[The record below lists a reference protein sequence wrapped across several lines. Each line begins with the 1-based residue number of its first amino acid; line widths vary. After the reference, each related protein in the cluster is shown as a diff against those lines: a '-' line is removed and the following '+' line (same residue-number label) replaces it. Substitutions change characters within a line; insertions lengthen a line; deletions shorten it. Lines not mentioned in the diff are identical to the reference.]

1 MMDGT
6 KQSDSSIVAMKRA
19 NKEGRPSAEPVER
32 RDGTK
37 GNAVCQSTRR
47 TQSRGSVSQAVD
59 RIRRA
64 IARNPKERL
73 TALLHH
79 VTVEALRRA
88 YLGLRKDAAP
98 GIDGIRW
105 EEYGAKLEERLLDL
119 HRRVHRGAYRAP
131 PVRRVRIPKPDGRTR
146 PLGVAALED
155 KILQKAVVDELLTP
169 IYEAEFLGLSY
180 GFRPGRKAHDALDA
194 LAFGIERRKV
204 NWIVDADIRTFFDA
218 IDRDCLMQFMERRI
232 GDRRVL
238 RLVRKWL
245 NAGVME
251 EGTWSDSGRGTPQGA
266 NVSPVMANVYL
277 HYVLDQWFHRT
288 WRPRV
293 PKGEAI
299 LVRYADDF
307 VAGFQRRADAKRFL
321 RDLGERCAEFGLDL
335 HPEKTRLVE
344 FGRFAAAD
352 RRRRG
357 ERKPETFDFL
367 GFTHYCAKTRKGR
380 FRLGRKPSAKRM
392 SRTLRRVGERL
403 WRQRHA
409 DHWEVGKWLS
419 RVLNGWLNY
428 FAVPGSTRW
437 LRGFCYLL
445 QRRWLR
451 ALRRRSQ
458 RDRFSWRRL
467 RRMTELLWPSVRIRH
482 PWPTQRFGWPST
494 PKVGAGCLN
503 GHVRICAGGGRKLP
517 FLP

>member
-1 MMDGT
+1 MMNET
-6 KQSDSSIVAMKRA
+6 KQSDSSIVVMKRA
-19 NKEGRPSAEPVER
+19 NKEGEPSAEPVER

-37 GNAVCQSTRR
+37 GNSVRQSTRR
-47 TQSRGSVSQAVD
+47 TQRRGSVSQAVD

-79 VTVEALRRA
+79 VTVEALRSA

-98 GIDGIRW
+98 GIDGVRW

-131 PVRRVRIPKPDGRTR
+131 PVRRVNIPKPDGRTR

-194 LAFGIERRKV
+194 LAYGIERRKV

-218 IDRDCLMQFMERRI
+218 IDRDRLLRFVERRI

-238 RLVRKWL
+238 RLLRKWL

-251 EGTWSDSGRGTPQGA
+251 EGTWSDTGRGTPQGA
-266 NVSPVMANVYL
+266 IVSPVMANVYL

-321 RDLGERCAEFGLDL
+321 RDLGERCAEFGLEL

-392 SRTLRRVGERL
+392 NRTLRRVGERL

-437 LRGFCYLL
+437 LQSFCYRL

-458 RDRFSWRRL
+458 RDRFSWGRL
-467 RRMTELLWPSVRIRH
+467 RRMTELLWPSVKIRH
-482 PWPTQRFGWPST
+482 PWPGQRFRRPSV

>member
-1 MMDGT
+1 
-6 KQSDSSIVAMKRA
+6 MKRA

-37 GNAVCQSTRR
+37 GNSVCQSTRR

-98 GIDGIRW
+98 GIDGVRW

-131 PVRRVRIPKPDGRTR
+131 PVRRVNIPKPDGRTR

-194 LAFGIERRKV
+194 LAYGIERRKV

-218 IDRDCLMQFMERRI
+218 IDRDCLMQFVERRI

-238 RLVRKWL
+238 RLLRKWL

-251 EGTWSDSGRGTPQGA
+251 EGTWSDTGKGTPQGSI
-266 NVSPVMANVYL
+266 VSPLLASS
-277 HYVLDQWFHRT
+277 
-288 WRPRV
+288 
-293 PKGEAI
+293 
-299 LVRYADDF
+299 
-307 VAGFQRRADAKRFL
+307 
-321 RDLGERCAEFGLDL
+321 
-335 HPEKTRLVE
+335 HPE
-344 FGRFAAAD
+344 
-352 RRRRG
+352 
-357 ERKPETFDFL
+357 
-367 GFTHYCAKTRKGR
+367 
-380 FRLGRKPSAKRM
+380 S
-392 SRTLRRVGERL
+392 
-403 WRQRHA
+403 
-409 DHWEVGKWLS
+409 
-419 RVLNGWLNY
+419 
-428 FAVPGSTRW
+428 
-437 LRGFCYLL
+437 
-445 QRRWLR
+445 
-451 ALRRRSQ
+451 
-458 RDRFSWRRL
+458 
-467 RRMTELLWPSVRIRH
+467 
-482 PWPTQRFGWPST
+482 
-494 PKVGAGCLN
+494 
-503 GHVRICAGGGRKLP
+503 RKL
-517 FLP
+517 LGNKD

>member
-1 MMDGT
+1 
-6 KQSDSSIVAMKRA
+6 
-19 NKEGRPSAEPVER
+19 
-32 RDGTK
+32 
-37 GNAVCQSTRR
+37 
-47 TQSRGSVSQAVD
+47 
-59 RIRRA
+59 
-64 IARNPKERL
+64 
-73 TALLHH
+73 
-79 VTVEALRRA
+79 
-88 YLGLRKDAAP
+88 
-98 GIDGIRW
+98 
-105 EEYGAKLEERLLDL
+105 
-119 HRRVHRGAYRAP
+119 
-131 PVRRVRIPKPDGRTR
+131 
-146 PLGVAALED
+146 
-155 KILQKAVVDELLTP
+155 
-169 IYEAEFLGLSY
+169 
-180 GFRPGRKAHDALDA
+180 
-194 LAFGIERRKV
+194 
-204 NWIVDADIRTFFDA
+204 
-218 IDRDCLMQFMERRI
+218 
-232 GDRRVL
+232 
-238 RLVRKWL
+238 
-245 NAGVME
+245 
-251 EGTWSDSGRGTPQGA
+251 
-266 NVSPVMANVYL
+266 MANVYL

-293 PKGEAI
+293 PNGEAI

-321 RDLGERCAEFGLDL
+321 RDLGERCAEFGLEL

-344 FGRFAAAD
+344 FGRFAAAN
-352 RRRRG
+352 RRRLG

-392 SRTLRRVGERL
+392 SRTLRRLGERL

-467 RRMTELLWPSVRIRH
+467 RRMTELLWPSVKIRH
-482 PWPTQRFGWPST
+482 PWPGQRFRWPST

-503 GHVRICAGGGRKLP
+503 GHVRICAGGGRKLL

>member
-1 MMDGT
+1 MMDET
-6 KQSDSSIVAMKRA
+6 KQSDSSIVVVKRA
-19 NKEGRPSAEPVER
+19 NKEGEPSAEPVER
-32 RDGTK
+32 RDEAK
-37 GNAVCQSTRR
+37 GNSVSQSTRR
-47 TQSRGSVSQAVD
+47 TQSRGSVSQAAD

-79 VTVEALRRA
+79 ITVEALRRA

-98 GIDGIRW
+98 GIDGVRW
-105 EEYGAKLEERLLDL
+105 KEYGAKLEERLLDL

-169 IYEAEFLGLSY
+169 IFEAEFLGLSY

-194 LAFGIERRKV
+194 LAYGIERRKV
-204 NWIVDADIRTFFDA
+204 NWVVDADIRTFFDA
-218 IDRDCLMQFMERRI
+218 IDRDWMIRFVEHRI

-238 RLVRKWL
+238 RLLTKWL

-251 EGTWSDSGRGTPQGA
+251 EGTRSDTGKGTPQGSIA
-266 NVSPVMANVYL
+266 SPVLANVYL
-277 HYVLDQWFHRT
+277 HYVLDLWFHRK

-293 PKGEAI
+293 PRGEAV

-307 VAGFQRRADAKRFL
+307 VAGFQKRADAERFL
-321 RDLGERCAEFGLDL
+321 RDLGERCAEFGLEL

-344 FGRFAAAD
+344 FGRFAAAN

-380 FRLGRKPSAKRM
+380 FRLGRKPSAKRVQ
-392 SRTLRRVGERL
+392 RTLKRVGERL
-403 WRQRHA
+403 RSRRN
-409 DHWEVGKWLS
+409 DDIWEVGKWLG

-428 FAVPGSTRW
+428 FAVPGSGRW
-437 LRGFCYLL
+437 LQGFRY
-445 QRRWLR
+445 RLR
-451 ALRRRSQ
+451 EQWMRVLRRRSQ
-458 RDRFSWRRL
+458 RARFSWRRL
-467 RRMTELLWPSVRIRH
+467 RKMAKCLWPPVRIRH
-482 PWPTQRFGWPST
+482 PWPGQRFT
-494 PKVGAGCLN
+494 VTTQ
-503 GHVRICAGGGRKLP
+503 GRSRVP
-517 FLP
+517 

>member
-1 MMDGT
+1 MNDP
-6 KQSDSSIVAMKRA
+6 KESDMGIVAAKPA
-19 NKEGRPSAEPVER
+19 NKGAQATAETVER
-32 RDGTK
+32 RPMTN
-37 GNAVCQSTRR
+37 GNSQGQSTGR
-47 TQSRGSVSQAVD
+47 TQSRATVTQAAE
-59 RIRRA
+59 RIRQFVKRE
-64 IARNPKERL
+64 PQEKL

-79 VTVEALRRA
+79 VTPEALRVA
-88 YLGLRKDAAP
+88 YYALKREAAP
-98 GIDGIRW
+98 GVDGMTWR
-105 EEYGAKLEERLLDL
+105 EYETGLEVRLHDL
-119 HRRVHRGAYRAP
+119 HRRVHTGAYRAT
-131 PVRRVRIPKPDGRTR
+131 PVRRVNIDKPDGGTR

-194 LAFGIERRKV
+194 LAYGIERRKV

-218 IDRDCLMQFMERRI
+218 IDRDRLLRFVERRI

-238 RLVRKWL
+238 RLLRKWL

-266 NVSPVMANVYL
+266 IVSPLLANVYL

-321 RDLGERCAEFGLDL
+321 RDLGERCAEFGLEL

-392 SRTLRRVGERL
+392 NRTLRRVGERL

-458 RDRFSWRRL
+458 RDRFSWGRL
-467 RRMTELLWPSVRIRH
+467 RRMTELLWPSVKIRH
-482 PWPTQRFGWPST
+482 PWPGQRFRWPST

>member
-1 MMDGT
+1 M
-6 KQSDSSIVAMKRA
+6 
-19 NKEGRPSAEPVER
+19 
-32 RDGTK
+32 
-37 GNAVCQSTRR
+37 
-47 TQSRGSVSQAVD
+47 
-59 RIRRA
+59 
-64 IARNPKERL
+64 L
-73 TALLHH
+73 
-79 VTVEALRRA
+79 
-88 YLGLRKDAAP
+88 
-98 GIDGIRW
+98 
-105 EEYGAKLEERLLDL
+105 RLL
-119 HRRVHRGAYRAP
+119 
-131 PVRRVRIPKPDGRTR
+131 
-146 PLGVAALED
+146 
-155 KILQKAVVDELLTP
+155 
-169 IYEAEFLGLSY
+169 
-180 GFRPGRKAHDALDA
+180 
-194 LAFGIERRKV
+194 
-204 NWIVDADIRTFFDA
+204 
-218 IDRDCLMQFMERRI
+218 
-232 GDRRVL
+232 
-238 RLVRKWL
+238 RKWL

-293 PKGEAI
+293 PNGEAI

-321 RDLGERCAEFGLDL
+321 RDLGERCAEFGLEL

-392 SRTLRRVGERL
+392 NRTLRRVGERL

-428 FAVPGSTRW
+428 FCGSGEYALAARFLLSAATAVAASLAPPVPTRPLQLGTVATDDGIALAIREDPSPVAGAAVPLAVHTQG
-437 LRGFCYLL
+437 
-445 QRRWLR
+445 
-451 ALRRRSQ
+451 RS
-458 RDRFSWRRL
+458 
-467 RRMTELLWPSVRIRH
+467 RMP
-482 PWPTQRFGWPST
+482 
-494 PKVGAGCLN
+494 
-503 GHVRICAGGGRKLP
+503 
-517 FLP
+517 

>member
-1 MMDGT
+1 MMDET
-6 KQSDSSIVAMKRA
+6 KQSDSSIVVVKRA
-19 NKEGRPSAEPVER
+19 NKEGEPSAEPVER
-32 RDGTK
+32 RDEAK
-37 GNAVCQSTRR
+37 GNSVCQSTRR
-47 TQSRGSVSQAVD
+47 TQSRGSVSQAAD

-79 VTVEALRRA
+79 ITVEALRRA

-98 GIDGIRW
+98 GIDGVRW
-105 EEYGAKLEERLLDL
+105 KEYGAKLEERLLDL

-169 IYEAEFLGLSY
+169 IFEAEFLGLSY

-194 LAFGIERRKV
+194 LAYGIERRRV

-218 IDRDCLMQFMERRI
+218 IDRDWMIRFVEHRI

-238 RLVRKWL
+238 RLLTKWL

-251 EGTWSDSGRGTPQGA
+251 EGTRSDTGKGTPQGSIA
-266 NVSPVMANVYL
+266 SPVLANVYL
-277 HYVLDQWFHRT
+277 HYVLDQWFHRK

-293 PKGEAI
+293 PRGEAI

-307 VAGFQRRADAKRFL
+307 VAGFQKRADAERFL
-321 RDLGERCAEFGLDL
+321 RDLGERCAEFGLEL

-344 FGRFAAAD
+344 FGRFAAAN

-357 ERKPETFDFL
+357 ERKPETFEFL

-380 FRLGRKPSAKRM
+380 FRLGRKPSAKRVQ
-392 SRTLRRVGERL
+392 RTLKRVGERL
-403 WRQRHA
+403 RRRRN
-409 DHWEVGKWLS
+409 DDIWEVGKWLG

-428 FAVPGSTRW
+428 YAVPGSGRW
-437 LRGFCYLL
+437 LQGFRY
-445 QRRWLR
+445 RLR
-451 ALRRRSQ
+451 EQWMRVLRRRSQ
-458 RDRFSWRRL
+458 RARFSWRRL
-467 RRMTELLWPSVRIRH
+467 RKMAKCLWPSVRIRH
-482 PWPTQRFGWPST
+482 PWPGQRFT
-494 PKVGAGCLN
+494 VTTQ
-503 GHVRICAGGGRKLP
+503 GRSRVP
-517 FLP
+517 

>member
-1 MMDGT
+1 M
-6 KQSDSSIVAMKRA
+6 
-19 NKEGRPSAEPVER
+19 AEPVER

-37 GNAVCQSTRR
+37 GNSVRQSTRR

-79 VTVEALRRA
+79 INVEALRRA

-98 GIDGIRW
+98 GIDGVRW
-105 EEYGAKLEERLLDL
+105 KEYGAKLEERLLDL

-131 PVRRVRIPKPDGRTR
+131 PVRRVHIPKPDGRTR
-146 PLGVAALED
+146 PLGIAALED

-194 LAFGIERRKV
+194 LAYGIERRKV

-218 IDRDCLMQFMERRI
+218 IDRDCLMRFVERRI

-251 EGTWSDSGRGTPQGA
+251 EGTWSDPGRGTPQGA

-288 WRPRV
+288 WRPEV

-321 RDLGERCAEFGLDL
+321 RDLGERCAEFGLEL

-380 FRLGRKPSAKRM
+380 FRLGRKPSVKRM
-392 SRTLRRVGERL
+392 NRTLRRVGERL
-403 WRQRHA
+403 WRLRHA
-409 DHWEVGKWLS
+409 DHWEIGKWLS

-437 LRGFCYLL
+437 LQSFCYRL

-458 RDRFSWRRL
+458 RDRFSWGRL
-467 RRMTELLWPSVRIRH
+467 RRMTELLWPSVKIRH
-482 PWPTQRFGWPST
+482 PWPGQRFRWPST
-494 PKVGAGCLN
+494 PKVGAGCPN